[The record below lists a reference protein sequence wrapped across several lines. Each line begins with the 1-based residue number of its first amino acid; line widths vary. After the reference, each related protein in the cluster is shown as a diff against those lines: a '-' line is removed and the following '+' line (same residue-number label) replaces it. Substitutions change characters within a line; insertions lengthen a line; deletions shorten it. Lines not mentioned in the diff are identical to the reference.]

1 MESVN
6 GSHNRE
12 NDHRVLGLTRAG
24 LFRGRVLLLRVI
36 LTGEVLLR
44 VLGLSDGAPA
54 GVLVGVVLAS

>member
-24 LFRGRVLLLRVI
+24 LFRVRVLLLRVI

-54 GVLVGVVLAS
+54 GVLVSVVLAS